1 MMMMTNMMMIMI
13 VMIVMIVMMMMI
25 VMIMMIARTASNRRH
40 DQFATKLTTVTV
52 PLTNLTALVLACF
65 LNLSAIAGS
74 FTSR

>member
-1 MMMMTNMMMIMI
+1 MMMMTTMMIIMI
-13 VMIVMIVMMMMI
+13 VMMMI